1 MTFISF
7 AQNRE
12 DVILWRALGHL
23 EKGFYIDV
31 GANDPVEH
39 SVTKAFYDRG
49 WHGLNV
55 EPVQQWHDRL
65 REARPRDINLQVAAG
80 SREGV
85 MTLYE
90 VADSGLST
98 SSKLVADRHGEK
110 GFDHRVTQVQV
121 DTLGHL
127 CSLWEIDEVHFLKI
141 DVEGAEREVLLGLDL
156 TRLRPWI
163 ILVESTEP
171 LSQRRNH
178 EEWEDLVTN
187 QGYTFVYFDGLNRF
201 YLADERAEL
210 GCHFDAPPNV
220 FDDYLPIGHLS
231 VMEQVGELSHR
242 CHELARRGEELA
254 QQGKELAQAL
264 AEAEQRNVD
273 VSIKIVA
280 LENEYLKA
288 ELEHQ
293 KSLLGQETL
302 RHRLE
307 SAEAQL
313 AESGL
318 KLAQLEQS
326 DKELLGLRQILSEC
340 FPTLVSPDRDI
351 AGSIRQLSAELAR
364 YRSEQLDAQA
374 RYQRLIT
381 SQSWRLTRPLREA
394 RHRVLRLRQRP
405 GGLRLAA
412 KKTLRPWLMRL
423 MRQVLVRPAQRQ
435 RASALLRRFPGLYA
449 RLAAMATRDNLL
461 HEVQRA
467 SQPPHDPH
475 HYIQGLEPDL
485 SEMSVAARE
494 HYQFLKSALENK
506 PPKESN

>member
-49 WHGLNV
+49 WRGLNV

-80 SREGV
+80 SHEGV

-98 SSKLVADRHGEK
+98 SSKIVAERHGEK
-110 GFDHRVTQVQV
+110 GFGHRVTQVQV

-127 CSLWEIDEVHFLKI
+127 CSLWGIEEVHFLKI
-141 DVEGAEREVLLGLDL
+141 DVEGAEREVLLGTDF
-156 TRLRPWI
+156 TRVRPWI

-178 EEWEDLVTN
+178 EEWEDLITT
-187 QGYTFVYFDGLNRF
+187 QGYAFVHFDGLNRF
-201 YLADERAEL
+201 YLADERIEL
-210 GCHFDAPPNV
+210 GSHFDAPPNV
-220 FDDYLPIGHLS
+220 FDDYLPVGHLS
-231 VMEQVGELSHR
+231 ALEQVGELSHR
-242 CHELARRGEELA
+242 CNQLARRGEELSLRGDELA
-254 QQGKELAQAL
+254 AALAQA
-264 AEAEQRNVD
+264 EQRSVD
-273 VSIKIVA
+273 ANTKIVA

-293 KSLLGQETL
+293 KSLLNQETF

-307 SAEAQL
+307 RAEAQL
-313 AESGL
+313 VESGS
-318 KLAQLEQS
+318 KIARLEQI
-326 DKELLGLRQILSEC
+326 EQVFSEC
-340 FPTLVSPDRDI
+340 FPTLVSPGGDLL
-351 AGSIRQLSAELAR
+351 GSVRQLSAELVR
-364 YRSEQLDAQA
+364 CRTNQLNEQA
-374 RYQRLIT
+374 RYQQLIN

-394 RHRVLRLRQRP
+394 RYRLKGLRRRP
-405 GGLRLAA
+405 GGLKLAA
-412 KKTLRPWLMRL
+412 KKSLRPWLIRL
-423 MRQVLVRPAQRQ
+423 MRQVLSRPAQRQ
-435 RASALLRRFPGLYA
+435 RASALVRRFPGLYS

-461 HEVQRA
+461 HDVQRA

-475 HYIQGLEPDL
+475 HYIQGWEPDL

-506 PPKESN
+506 PPKGCN

>member
-49 WHGLNV
+49 WRGLNI

-80 SREGV
+80 SHEGV
-85 MTLYE
+85 MALYE
-90 VADSGLST
+90 MADSGLST
-98 SSKLVADRHGEK
+98 SSKIVAERHGEK
-110 GFDHRVTQVQV
+110 GFGHRVTQVQV

-127 CSLWEIDEVHFLKI
+127 CRLWGIEEVHFLKI
-141 DVEGAEREVLLGLDL
+141 DVEGAEREVLLGTDF
-156 TRLRPWI
+156 TRVRPWI

-178 EEWEDLVTN
+178 EEWEDLITT
-187 QGYTFVYFDGLNRF
+187 QGYAFVHFDGLNRF
-201 YLADERAEL
+201 YLADERVEL

-220 FDDYLPIGHLS
+220 FDDYLPVGHLS
-231 VMEQVGELSHR
+231 ALEQVGELSHR
-242 CHELARRGEELA
+242 CNQLARRGEELSLR
-254 QQGKELAQAL
+254 GDELAAAL
-264 AEAEQRNVD
+264 AQAEQRNVD
-273 VSIKIVA
+273 ANTKIVA

-288 ELEHQ
+288 EQ
-293 KSLLGQETL
+293 VF
-302 RHRLE
+302 
-307 SAEAQL
+307 
-313 AESGL
+313 
-318 KLAQLEQS
+318 
-326 DKELLGLRQILSEC
+326 SEC
-340 FPTLVSPDRDI
+340 FPTLVSP
-351 AGSIRQLSAELAR
+351 AGDLLGSVRQLSDELVR
-364 YRSEQLDAQA
+364 CRTDQLDEQA
-374 RYQRLIT
+374 RYQQLIN

-394 RHRVLRLRQRP
+394 RHRLKGLRRRP
-405 GGLRLAA
+405 GGLKLAA
-412 KKTLRPWLMRL
+412 KESLRPWLIRL
-423 MRQVLVRPAQRQ
+423 MRQVLARPAQRQ
-435 RASALLRRFPGLYA
+435 RASALVRRFPGLYS

-467 SQPPHDPH
+467 SQPPNDPH
-475 HYIQGLEPDL
+475 HYIQGWEPDL

-506 PPKESN
+506 PPKECN